1 MYYGKA
7 IGRAKEYI
15 LGPAFLLL
23 FCFSVLQGA
32 DRWFAAQYISSRGW
46 RRGGGI
52 RHPTTNWLRQS
63 VPRPSKGGQWGLCRF
78 FGIRQAVIC
87 PPFKGRGTMRSM
99 VVGCLGAGKYYD
111 PWLEAIVC
119 PLSAL
124 QRAGDHAEHGGGML
138 ERWGELRRLA

>member
-32 DRWFAAQYISSRGW
+32 DRWFAAQYIDSQDW

-63 VPRPSKGGQWGLCRF
+63 VPRPSKGGQWGLYRF
-78 FGIRQAVIC
+78 FMMRQEAFC
-87 PPFKGRGTMRSM
+87 PPFEGRGTMRSV
-99 VVGCLGAGKYYD
+99 VVGCLGDTQSND
-111 PWLEAIVC
+111 PRLEAT
-119 PLSAL
+119 S
-124 QRAGDHAEHGGGML
+124 
-138 ERWGELRRLA
+138 